1 MNILF
6 PEISVFL
13 DEGFHHLNAVRILE
27 ETHSDAL
34 LSHDLFSEGREV
46 DILSHQNS
54 VKLSVNKCQVFT
66 ERLGGD
72 GRFDLVEERG
82 PSAHY
87 AGRQCRDQGESVP
100 VRSPASVPRQ

>member
-54 VKLSVNKCQVFT
+54 VKKSKKYSLK
-66 ERLGGD
+66 GW
-72 GRFDLVEERG
+72 EET
-82 PSAHY
+82 
-87 AGRQCRDQGESVP
+87 DVLIL
-100 VRSPASVPRQ
+100 